1 MKIYALLISLLFL
14 GNAMAQKVDYDK
26 KLSSLGIEL
35 FAPPKPK
42 FNYVKSV
49 RVGNLVYL
57 AGHGSTKADGSNL
70 TGKVGKDVT
79 VEQGVE
85 AARIATISLLA
96 SLKAEIGSL
105 NKVKRIVKVTG
116 WVNCTDDFTDQSKV
130 MNGCSDLL
138 VAIFGEMG
146 LHVRSSIGTNS
157 LPNNFTTEI
166 EMVVE
171 MNNLF

>member
-1 MKIYALLISLLFL
+1 MKTFSFLLSLLLF
-14 GNAMAQKVDYDK
+14 GNVVAQKADYDK

-35 FAPPKPK
+35 FDPPKPK
-42 FNYVKSV
+42 FNYVKTV

-57 AGHGSTKADGSNL
+57 AGHGSTKADGTNL
-70 TGKVGKDVT
+70 TGKVGKDAT
-79 VEQGVE
+79 IEQGVE

-116 WVNCTDDFTDQSKV
+116 WVNCTDDCKDQSIV
-130 MNGCSDLL
+130 MNGCSNLL

-146 LHVRSSIGTNS
+146 LHARSSIGTNS
-157 LPNNFTTEI
+157 LPNNFITEI
-166 EMVVE
+166 EMIVE
-171 MNNLF
+171 VE

>member
-1 MKIYALLISLLFL
+1 MKTHALLVSLLFF
-14 GNAMAQKVDYDK
+14 GNVIAQKPDYDK
-26 KLSSLGIEL
+26 KLTALGIEL
-35 FAPPKPK
+35 FSPPKPK
-42 FNYVKSV
+42 FNYVKAV
-49 RVGNLVYL
+49 RVGNLIYL

-70 TGKVGKDVT
+70 MGKVGKEVT
-79 VEQGVE
+79 LEQGAE
-85 AARIATISLLA
+85 AARIATISLLS

-116 WVNCTDDFTDQSKV
+116 WVNCTDDFKDQSLV

-146 LHVRSSIGTNS
+146 LHARSSIGTNS

-166 EMVVE
+166 EMIVE
-171 MNNLF
+171 VE